1 MSGLI
6 QSIFQNFRK
15 FPKLIAMNIL
25 VVGAGGGGAGGTYY
39 GDGRGGNAGYGATVY
54 NTGNVIVTDSTY
66 TVTVAGGTG
75 GGSITWNGSSWVVT
89 PGGTGGAS
97 YISGNFR
104 WNAGLSA
111 PGGSGTSGIAGGS
124 GGAGLSTYNSTP
136 FVYNNITGDTVYYS
150 GGAAGGGAAVYLGG
164 TGAGAPGSAPGQGG
178 GGGGGAGTSFGY
190 TGLGGNGGGGAAGV
204 VIMRCERNAY
214 TAYTTT
220 GNSPTVT
227 PLTIDN
233 IVHSV
238 FKWTTSGSITF
249 TKT

>member
-6 QSIFQNFRK
+6 QSIFQNSRK
-15 FPKLIAMNIL
+15 FPKIIPISLL

-54 NTGNVIVTDSTY
+54 DTSNAIATDFTY

-75 GGSITWNGSSWVVT
+75 GGSQTWNGSSWVVT
-89 PGGTGGAS
+89 PGGTGDAS

-104 WNAGLSA
+104 VNAGLNA

-124 GGAGLSTYNSTP
+124 GGAGQSTYSITP
-136 FVYNNITGDTVYYS
+136 FVYSSITGAGDYYS
-150 GGAAGGGAAVYLGG
+150 GGGGGGGKQVYIGG
-164 TGAGAPGSAPGQGG
+164 TGAGASGSTPGQGG

-190 TGLGGNGGGGAAGV
+190 TGLGANGGGGAAGV
-204 VIMRCERNAY
+204 VIMRCRQD
-214 TAYTTT
+214 AYTTYTAT
-220 GNSPTVT
+220 GSPNVT
-227 PLTIDN
+227 FPTIDS
-233 IVHSV
+233 IVYSV

-249 TKT
+249 TSS